1 MQPNS
6 YDKVPILR
14 TLNRMS
20 EKMMEEV
27 TPIDADRHGPAGMDE
42 QTYKEIQLRDL
53 QRDEG
58 DNRVLLKIQDQA
70 HLFASG
76 QGMHTSSS
84 ASTYAERTPAEAL
97 SVVWD
102 DFGNLLKEKNDT
114 GVLNLEPVLG
124 VQEDSSSDEEGSAK
138 KRVKVGSGSARAAAT
153 TQIVKAIKKRHLHSA
168 DFFSFQ
174 NTASSQQAS
183 KLGLSQSVF
192 NTLTMTHNTTVE
204 FLHYFWAVY
213 FSGDPDRAS
222 EVARLIETLDKS
234 LDRIKAVAD
243 SAESERAAKVEQLT
257 REYEAY
263 TRRTGKKKKF
273 DPNNIEG
280 GAKAVNKVMSPLV
293 RAIRS
298 AKEQFERSLHEQ
310 LSLAAASASKVAGTV

>member
-1 MQPNS
+1 
-6 YDKVPILR
+6 
-14 TLNRMS
+14 
-20 EKMMEEV
+20 
-27 TPIDADRHGPAGMDE
+27 
-42 QTYKEIQLRDL
+42 
-53 QRDEG
+53 
-58 DNRVLLKIQDQA
+58 
-70 HLFASG
+70 
-76 QGMHTSSS
+76 
-84 ASTYAERTPAEAL
+84 
-97 SVVWD
+97 
-102 DFGNLLKEKNDT
+102 
-114 GVLNLEPVLG
+114 
-124 VQEDSSSDEEGSAK
+124 
-138 KRVKVGSGSARAAAT
+138 
-153 TQIVKAIKKRHLHSA
+153 
-168 DFFSFQ
+168 
-174 NTASSQQAS
+174 
-183 KLGLSQSVF
+183 
-192 NTLTMTHNTTVE
+192 
-204 FLHYFWAVY
+204 VY